1 MDRARH
7 EEKEDTEPSI
17 KITTMMYIYI
27 LLISR
32 RESLLERLKEHL
44 FDSTRERQFRLETE
58 RKSARKEKREKG
70 TGFEHLFVILRC
82 RGVAKADAVG

>member
-1 MDRARH
+1 M
-7 EEKEDTEPSI
+7 
-17 KITTMMYIYI
+17 
-27 LLISR
+27 
-32 RESLLERLKEHL
+32 LERLKEHL

-70 TGFEHLFVILRC
+70 AGFEHLFVILRC